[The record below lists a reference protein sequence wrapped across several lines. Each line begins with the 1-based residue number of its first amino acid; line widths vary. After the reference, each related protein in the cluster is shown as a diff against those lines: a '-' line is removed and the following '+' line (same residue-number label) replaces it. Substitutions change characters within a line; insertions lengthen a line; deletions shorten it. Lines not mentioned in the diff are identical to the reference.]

1 MRILGKL
8 VVLCFGLTT
17 ASSESRAGD
26 PWRITRFTGTAVI
39 INTDRTVRPVE
50 LNGVIEPG
58 QTIATSSSG
67 RVMLVKGA
75 TTIMMA
81 PSSAMV
87 ITPNRGDDGKIV
99 ILQREGQ
106 LDVEVEK
113 RESRYFSVET
123 PFLAAV
129 VKGTHFSVSVDR
141 SEARVNVKEGLVRV
155 DGFIAGKTAL
165 VPAGLTVTAQKNGA
179 FGVSGPGESPAIG
192 TIPVGASLFASNP
205 TSSTKSNPSAVSRNS
220 GSARGNSG
228 SSGSNNGGNSGG
240 SNSGGGN
247 GGGSNSGGG
256 NSGGSN
262 SGGSNGGG
270 SDGGGH
276 GGGDGGGDGGGHGG
290 GH

>member
-8 VVLCFGLTT
+8 VILCLSLTAT
-17 ASSESRAGD
+17 SSELRAGD

-50 LNGVIEPG
+50 LNGIIEPG

-75 TTIMMA
+75 TTIMVA

-87 ITPNRGDDGKIV
+87 ITPNRSDDGKIV
-99 ILQREGQ
+99 VLQRKGQ

-129 VKGTHFSVSVDR
+129 VKGTHFSVSVGR
-141 SEARVNVKEGLVRV
+141 SEARVNVTEGLVRV

-165 VPAGLTVTAQKNGA
+165 VGAGLSVTAKKNGA
-179 FGVSGPGESPAIG
+179 FGISGPGKSPAIG
-192 TIPVGASLFASNP
+192 TIPMGASLVASSL

-220 GSARGNSG
+220 G
-228 SSGSNNGGNSGG
+228 NGGNNGT
-240 SNSGGGN
+240 GN
-247 GGGSNSGGG
+247 GGGGSNSGGG
-256 NSGGSN
+256 NSGGGDG
-262 SGGSNGGG
+262 GGSN
-270 SDGGGH
+270 S
-276 GGGDGGGDGGGHGG
+276 GGGDGGGHGG
-290 GH
+290 GHGGGDGGGNGGGHGGGNGDGH